1 MTDRPKLTK
10 LSVFNTSWGPREG
23 EEEKKIV
30 YFWPPETEI
39 NDQVKSVGLIEA
51 VVRFGQTFSQKP
63 THSLHTQKTRTVWRQ
78 VEEDFFLTLSVGV
91 PHVKKLAKEG
101 GGEVVEYRPDD
112 VSDKVLL
119 GILERAHDMFSLFC
133 GGLKYVLENN
143 NNNRDDLRERVNH
156 FYTRYNNPPFDCSWH
171 SLQVPGHPEAV

>member
-1 MTDRPKLTK
+1 MSMTDRPKLTRFS
-10 LSVFNTSWGPREG
+10 LFNTTWGPREG
-23 EEEKKIV
+23 EEEQKIV

-78 VEEDFFLTLSVGV
+78 VEGDFFLCLSVGI
-91 PHVKKLAKEG
+91 PHVKKPAKEG

-112 VSDKVLL
+112 VRKR
-119 GILERAHDMFSLFC
+119 RADHRYPTEKARRRRRRTC
-133 GGLKYVLENN
+133 KRPCENQ
-143 NNNRDDLRERVNH
+143 D
-156 FYTRYNNPPFDCSWH
+156 
-171 SLQVPGHPEAV
+171 GA